1 MKKIFFS
8 LFVLLAMLA
17 ATSCKKDNPV
27 PTLSVLEQKLLG
39 KWTWT
44 QYSDSHIPAD
54 LNDVTYDMPGGSYME
69 FLNAN
74 LPDNFIYYDG
84 GFLTKAK
91 WVTFDDTSFIA
102 EINGGPTQLT
112 IQNVTPTSMVLVNT
126 STSNGI
132 QHIVSFTLTK
142 P

>member
-17 ATSCKKDNPV
+17 GSCKKDKPV

-44 QYSDSHIPAD
+44 QYSDTHIPAD
-54 LNDVTYDMPGGSYME
+54 LNDVTYDMPGGSSME

-74 LPDNFIYYDG
+74 LPDNFIYFDG
-84 GFLTKAK
+84 GVLTKAK
-91 WVTFDDTSFIA
+91 WVAFDDTSFIA
-102 EINGGPTQLT
+102 EINGGPTQFT
-112 IQNVTPTSMVLVNT
+112 IQNVTPTSMVLENT